1 MKKSVFFLTLLLCLS
16 LIFPGAH
23 AEDTYVPGERMRSL
37 VSSALEAGQ
46 LVGGEAH
53 FSLTLPDSMLPDDE
67 EGRAQFDALAEV
79 IQGVSLAG
87 GMGRLDDGYRVELG
101 GAYTAPS
108 GDNVY
113 VTGAANLTADGL
125 SLESN
130 LIEGERLSIRWET
143 LLEMLGLSE
152 NEIDALLSLPTTD
165 WDSALN
171 ELNDELAQAAETFGK
186 LADPYLVTLAD
197 FAATLNIQQRRNVEA
212 ENGYPAV
219 ENEISITCTAEEL
232 SRLLHSLADQV
243 EKDTALRPYLE
254 QLIQNC
260 DLTVTDGDSETTH
273 VMSVSE
279 FCDEMR
285 QFADV
290 LAETDGSLG
299 ILLGYNDD
307 GLPFYLTLA
316 LSDGETLDAL
326 AFQMLPGE
334 TEDTCV
340 FTLRALESDGDSAN
354 TLLDT
359 ALTLTLDPDDKQVY
373 AAELNVQSEDFTL
386 YFAMDSSAVTTED
399 SLPGYRLSLSMNS
412 ATAVDS
418 GTALTVYTG
427 DGLHALTAAGGEQTT
442 YAANIDIYA
451 DTTDS
456 LLGSAKIESGLSLEP
471 DENSLVG
478 RFYLDEAF
486 TADDGTLSF
495 GTDVALSSWNYDAAE
510 TDALRETMFET
521 ATGEELAALQNRFV
535 QSAQQKLFALLS
547 LVPQEVLQMLN
558 ERFHRFGRPDPLDR
572 TPVFLM
578 IIRFLPARSLECR
591 DAPPAWKRRSACAF
605 CRSDEAD

>member
-79 IQGVSLAG
+79 VQGVSLAG

-165 WDSALN
+165 WDSTLN

-279 FCDEMR
+279 FCDETR

-299 ILLGYNDD
+299 ILLGYDDD

-340 FTLRALESDGDSAN
+340 FTLRALESDGDSTN

-427 DGLHALTAAGGEQTT
+427 DGLRALTAAGGEQTT

-558 ERFHRFGRPDPLDR
+558 
-572 TPVFLM
+572 
-578 IIRFLPARSLECR
+578 
-591 DAPPAWKRRSACAF
+591 
-605 CRSDEAD
+605 

>member
-197 FAATLNIQQRRNVEA
+197 FAATLNIQQRRDVEA

-279 FCDEMR
+279 FCDETR

-299 ILLGYNDD
+299 ILLGYDDD

-456 LLGSAKIESGLSLEP
+456 LFGSAKIESGLSLEP

-521 ATGEELAALQNRFV
+521 ATGEELAALQNRFA

-547 LVPQEVLQMLN
+547 LIPQEVLQMLN
-558 ERFHRFGRPDPLDR
+558 
-572 TPVFLM
+572 
-578 IIRFLPARSLECR
+578 
-591 DAPPAWKRRSACAF
+591 
-605 CRSDEAD
+605 

>member
-279 FCDEMR
+279 FCDETR

-316 LSDGETLDAL
+316 VSDGETLDAL

-399 SLPGYRLSLSMNS
+399 SLPGYHLSLSMNT

-427 DGLHALTAAGGEQTT
+427 DGLRALTAAGGEQTT

-510 TDALRETMFET
+510 TDALHETMFET
-521 ATGEELAALQNRFV
+521 ATGEELAALQNRFA

-558 ERFHRFGRPDPLDR
+558 
-572 TPVFLM
+572 
-578 IIRFLPARSLECR
+578 
-591 DAPPAWKRRSACAF
+591 
-605 CRSDEAD
+605 

>member
-16 LIFPGAH
+16 LILPGAH

-197 FAATLNIQQRRNVEA
+197 FAATLNIQQRRDVEA

-279 FCDEMR
+279 FCDETR

-299 ILLGYNDD
+299 ILLGYDDD

-427 DGLHALTAAGGEQTT
+427 DGLCALTAAGGEQTT

-478 RFYLDEAF
+478 CFYLDEAF

-521 ATGEELAALQNRFV
+521 ATGEELAALQNRFA

-558 ERFHRFGRPDPLDR
+558 
-572 TPVFLM
+572 
-578 IIRFLPARSLECR
+578 
-591 DAPPAWKRRSACAF
+591 
-605 CRSDEAD
+605 

>member
-197 FAATLNIQQRRNVEA
+197 FAATLNIQQRRDVEA

-279 FCDEMR
+279 FCDETR

-521 ATGEELAALQNRFV
+521 ATGEELAALQNRFA

-558 ERFHRFGRPDPLDR
+558 
-572 TPVFLM
+572 
-578 IIRFLPARSLECR
+578 
-591 DAPPAWKRRSACAF
+591 
-605 CRSDEAD
+605 

>member
-279 FCDEMR
+279 FCDETR

-299 ILLGYNDD
+299 ILLGYDDD

-359 ALTLTLDPDDKQVY
+359 ALTLTLDPDDRQVY

-427 DGLHALTAAGGEQTT
+427 DGLCALTAAGGEQTT

-521 ATGEELAALQNRFV
+521 ATGEELAALQNRFA

-558 ERFHRFGRPDPLDR
+558 
-572 TPVFLM
+572 
-578 IIRFLPARSLECR
+578 
-591 DAPPAWKRRSACAF
+591 
-605 CRSDEAD
+605 

>member
-46 LVGGEAH
+46 LVGGEAR

-197 FAATLNIQQRRNVEA
+197 FAATLNIQQRRDVEA

-279 FCDEMR
+279 FCDETR

-299 ILLGYNDD
+299 ILLGYDDD

-427 DGLHALTAAGGEQTT
+427 DGLCALTAAGGEQTT

-521 ATGEELAALQNRFV
+521 ATGEELAALQNRFA

-558 ERFHRFGRPDPLDR
+558 
-572 TPVFLM
+572 
-578 IIRFLPARSLECR
+578 
-591 DAPPAWKRRSACAF
+591 
-605 CRSDEAD
+605 

>member
-53 FSLTLPDSMLPDDE
+53 FSLMLPDSMLPDDE

-171 ELNDELAQAAETFGK
+171 ELNDELAQVAETFGK

-197 FAATLNIQQRRNVEA
+197 FAATLNIQQRRDVEA

-243 EKDTALRPYLE
+243 EKDTTLRPYLE

-279 FCDEMR
+279 FCDETR

-299 ILLGYNDD
+299 ILLGYDDD

-354 TLLDT
+354 PLLDT

-558 ERFHRFGRPDPLDR
+558 
-572 TPVFLM
+572 
-578 IIRFLPARSLECR
+578 
-591 DAPPAWKRRSACAF
+591 
-605 CRSDEAD
+605 

>member
-67 EGRAQFDALAEV
+67 ESRAQFDALAEV

-165 WDSALN
+165 WDSTLN

-279 FCDEMR
+279 FCDETR

-547 LVPQEVLQMLN
+547 IVPQEVLQMLN
-558 ERFHRFGRPDPLDR
+558 
-572 TPVFLM
+572 
-578 IIRFLPARSLECR
+578 
-591 DAPPAWKRRSACAF
+591 
-605 CRSDEAD
+605 

>member
-279 FCDEMR
+279 FCDETR

-299 ILLGYNDD
+299 ILLGYDDD

-427 DGLHALTAAGGEQTT
+427 DGLRALTAAGGEQTT

-495 GTDVALSSWNYDAAE
+495 STDVALSSWNYDAAE

-521 ATGEELAALQNRFV
+521 ATGEELAALQNRFA

-558 ERFHRFGRPDPLDR
+558 
-572 TPVFLM
+572 
-578 IIRFLPARSLECR
+578 
-591 DAPPAWKRRSACAF
+591 
-605 CRSDEAD
+605 

>member
-171 ELNDELAQAAETFGK
+171 ELNDGLAQVAETFGK

-197 FAATLNIQQRRNVEA
+197 FAATLNIQQRRDVEA

-243 EKDTALRPYLE
+243 EKDTTLRPYLE

-279 FCDEMR
+279 FCDETR

-299 ILLGYNDD
+299 ILLGYDDD

-558 ERFHRFGRPDPLDR
+558 
-572 TPVFLM
+572 
-578 IIRFLPARSLECR
+578 
-591 DAPPAWKRRSACAF
+591 
-605 CRSDEAD
+605 

>member
-197 FAATLNIQQRRNVEA
+197 FAATLNIQQRRDVEA

-260 DLTVTDGDSETTH
+260 GLTVTDGDSETTH

-279 FCDEMR
+279 FCDETR
-285 QFADV
+285 QFADA

-299 ILLGYNDD
+299 ILLGYDDD

-334 TEDTCV
+334 TKDTCV

-399 SLPGYRLSLSMNS
+399 SLPGYHLSLSMNT

-427 DGLHALTAAGGEQTT
+427 DGLRALTAAGGEQTT

-521 ATGEELAALQNRFV
+521 ATGEELAALQNRFA

-558 ERFHRFGRPDPLDR
+558 
-572 TPVFLM
+572 
-578 IIRFLPARSLECR
+578 
-591 DAPPAWKRRSACAF
+591 
-605 CRSDEAD
+605 

>member
-197 FAATLNIQQRRNVEA
+197 FAATLNIQQRRDVEA

-260 DLTVTDGDSETTH
+260 GLTVTDGDSETTH

-279 FCDEMR
+279 FCDETR
-285 QFADV
+285 QFADA

-316 LSDGETLDAL
+316 VSDGETLDAL

-359 ALTLTLDPDDKQVY
+359 ALTLTLDPDDRQVY

-427 DGLHALTAAGGEQTT
+427 DGLCALTAAGGEQTT

-521 ATGEELAALQNRFV
+521 ATGEELAALQNRFA

-558 ERFHRFGRPDPLDR
+558 
-572 TPVFLM
+572 
-578 IIRFLPARSLECR
+578 
-591 DAPPAWKRRSACAF
+591 
-605 CRSDEAD
+605 

>member
-279 FCDEMR
+279 FCDETR

-359 ALTLTLDPDDKQVY
+359 ALTLTLNPDDKQVY

-427 DGLHALTAAGGEQTT
+427 DGLCALTAAGGEQTT

-547 LVPQEVLQMLN
+547 IVPQEVLQMLN
-558 ERFHRFGRPDPLDR
+558 
-572 TPVFLM
+572 
-578 IIRFLPARSLECR
+578 
-591 DAPPAWKRRSACAF
+591 
-605 CRSDEAD
+605 

>member
-197 FAATLNIQQRRNVEA
+197 FAATLNIQQRRDVEA

-260 DLTVTDGDSETTH
+260 DLTVTDGDSETAH

-279 FCDEMR
+279 FCDETR

-299 ILLGYNDD
+299 ILLGYDDD

-418 GTALTVYTG
+418 GTSLT
-427 DGLHALTAAGGEQTT
+427 
-442 YAANIDIYA
+442 
-451 DTTDS
+451 
-456 LLGSAKIESGLSLEP
+456 
-471 DENSLVG
+471 
-478 RFYLDEAF
+478 FY
-486 TADDGTLSF
+486 
-495 GTDVALSSWNYDAAE
+495 
-510 TDALRETMFET
+510 
-521 ATGEELAALQNRFV
+521 
-535 QSAQQKLFALLS
+535 
-547 LVPQEVLQMLN
+547 
-558 ERFHRFGRPDPLDR
+558 
-572 TPVFLM
+572 
-578 IIRFLPARSLECR
+578 
-591 DAPPAWKRRSACAF
+591 
-605 CRSDEAD
+605 

>member
-1 MKKSVFFLTLLLCLS
+1 MKKSVFFLTLLLCLL

-67 EGRAQFDALAEV
+67 ESRAQFDALAEV

-197 FAATLNIQQRRNVEA
+197 FAATLNIQQRRDVEA

-279 FCDEMR
+279 FCDETR

-427 DGLHALTAAGGEQTT
+427 DGLCALTAAGGEQTT

-521 ATGEELAALQNRFV
+521 ATGEELAALQNRFA

-547 LVPQEVLQMLN
+547 LIPQEVLQMLN
-558 ERFHRFGRPDPLDR
+558 
-572 TPVFLM
+572 
-578 IIRFLPARSLECR
+578 
-591 DAPPAWKRRSACAF
+591 
-605 CRSDEAD
+605 

>member
-16 LIFPGAH
+16 LIVPGAH

-279 FCDEMR
+279 FCDETR

-316 LSDGETLDAL
+316 VSDGETLDAL

-521 ATGEELAALQNRFV
+521 ATGEELAALQNRFA

-547 LVPQEVLQMLN
+547 LIPQEVLQMLN
-558 ERFHRFGRPDPLDR
+558 
-572 TPVFLM
+572 
-578 IIRFLPARSLECR
+578 
-591 DAPPAWKRRSACAF
+591 
-605 CRSDEAD
+605 

>member
-197 FAATLNIQQRRNVEA
+197 FAATLNIQQRRDVEA

-279 FCDEMR
+279 FCDETR

-299 ILLGYNDD
+299 ILLGYDDD

-427 DGLHALTAAGGEQTT
+427 DGLCALTAAGGEQTT

-521 ATGEELAALQNRFV
+521 ATGEELAALQNRFA

-547 LVPQEVLQMLN
+547 LIPQEVLQMLN
-558 ERFHRFGRPDPLDR
+558 
-572 TPVFLM
+572 
-578 IIRFLPARSLECR
+578 
-591 DAPPAWKRRSACAF
+591 
-605 CRSDEAD
+605 

>member
-16 LIFPGAH
+16 LILPGAH

-125 SLESN
+125 SLESS

-279 FCDEMR
+279 FCDETR

-299 ILLGYNDD
+299 ILLGYDDD

-427 DGLHALTAAGGEQTT
+427 DGLCALTAAGGEQTT

-478 RFYLDEAF
+478 RFYLDESF

-521 ATGEELAALQNRFV
+521 ATGEELAALQNRFA

-558 ERFHRFGRPDPLDR
+558 
-572 TPVFLM
+572 
-578 IIRFLPARSLECR
+578 
-591 DAPPAWKRRSACAF
+591 
-605 CRSDEAD
+605 

>member
-67 EGRAQFDALAEV
+67 ESRAQFDALAEV

-197 FAATLNIQQRRNVEA
+197 FAATLNIQQRRDVEA

-260 DLTVTDGDSETTH
+260 NLTVTDGDSETTH

-279 FCDEMR
+279 FCDETR

-299 ILLGYNDD
+299 ILLGYDDD

-558 ERFHRFGRPDPLDR
+558 
-572 TPVFLM
+572 
-578 IIRFLPARSLECR
+578 
-591 DAPPAWKRRSACAF
+591 
-605 CRSDEAD
+605 

>member
-279 FCDEMR
+279 FCDETR

-299 ILLGYNDD
+299 ILLGYDDD

-399 SLPGYRLSLSMNS
+399 SLPGYHLSLSMNT

-427 DGLHALTAAGGEQTT
+427 DGLRALTAAGGEQTT

-478 RFYLDEAF
+478 RFYLDEAL

-521 ATGEELAALQNRFV
+521 ATGEELAALQNRFA

-558 ERFHRFGRPDPLDR
+558 
-572 TPVFLM
+572 
-578 IIRFLPARSLECR
+578 
-591 DAPPAWKRRSACAF
+591 
-605 CRSDEAD
+605 

>member
-279 FCDEMR
+279 FCDETR

-299 ILLGYNDD
+299 ILLGYDDD

-418 GTALTVYTG
+418 GTALSVYTG
-427 DGLHALTAAGGEQTT
+427 DGLRALTAAGGEQTT

-521 ATGEELAALQNRFV
+521 ATGEELAALQNRFA

-558 ERFHRFGRPDPLDR
+558 
-572 TPVFLM
+572 
-578 IIRFLPARSLECR
+578 
-591 DAPPAWKRRSACAF
+591 
-605 CRSDEAD
+605 

>member
-23 AEDTYVPGERMRSL
+23 AEDTYVPGEQMRSL

-152 NEIDALLSLPTTD
+152 NEIDALLSLPPTD

-197 FAATLNIQQRRNVEA
+197 FAATLNIQQRRDVEA

-279 FCDEMR
+279 FCDETR

-299 ILLGYNDD
+299 ILLGYDDD

-359 ALTLTLDPDDKQVY
+359 ALTLTLDSDDKQVY

-427 DGLHALTAAGGEQTT
+427 DGLCALTAAGGEQTT

-521 ATGEELAALQNRFV
+521 ATGEELAALQNRFA

-547 LVPQEVLQMLN
+547 LILQEVLQMLN
-558 ERFHRFGRPDPLDR
+558 
-572 TPVFLM
+572 
-578 IIRFLPARSLECR
+578 
-591 DAPPAWKRRSACAF
+591 
-605 CRSDEAD
+605 

>member
-197 FAATLNIQQRRNVEA
+197 FAATLNIQQRRDVEA

-279 FCDEMR
+279 FCDETR

-359 ALTLTLDPDDKQVY
+359 ALTLTLDPEDKQVY

-386 YFAMDSSAVTTED
+386 SFAMDSSAVTTED

-456 LLGSAKIESGLSLEP
+456 LLGSAKIESCLSLEP

-510 TDALRETMFET
+510 TNALRETMFET
-521 ATGEELAALQNRFV
+521 ATGEELAALQNRFA

-547 LVPQEVLQMLN
+547 LIPQEVLQMLN
-558 ERFHRFGRPDPLDR
+558 
-572 TPVFLM
+572 
-578 IIRFLPARSLECR
+578 
-591 DAPPAWKRRSACAF
+591 
-605 CRSDEAD
+605 

>member
-152 NEIDALLSLPTTD
+152 NEMDALLSLPTTD

-279 FCDEMR
+279 FCDETR

-299 ILLGYNDD
+299 ILLGYDDD

-427 DGLHALTAAGGEQTT
+427 DGLRALTAAGGEQTT

-521 ATGEELAALQNRFV
+521 ATGEELAALQNRFA

-558 ERFHRFGRPDPLDR
+558 
-572 TPVFLM
+572 
-578 IIRFLPARSLECR
+578 
-591 DAPPAWKRRSACAF
+591 
-605 CRSDEAD
+605 

>member
-197 FAATLNIQQRRNVEA
+197 FAATLNIQQRRDVEA

-279 FCDEMR
+279 FCDETR

-290 LAETDGSLG
+290 LAETDDSLG
-299 ILLGYNDD
+299 ILLGYDDD

-316 LSDGETLDAL
+316 LSDGETLNAL

-386 YFAMDSSAVTTED
+386 YFTMDSSAVTTED
-399 SLPGYRLSLSMNS
+399 SLPGYRLSLSMNN

-427 DGLHALTAAGGEQTT
+427 DGLCALTAAGGEQTT

-521 ATGEELAALQNRFV
+521 ATGEELAALQNRFA

-558 ERFHRFGRPDPLDR
+558 
-572 TPVFLM
+572 
-578 IIRFLPARSLECR
+578 
-591 DAPPAWKRRSACAF
+591 
-605 CRSDEAD
+605 

>member
-197 FAATLNIQQRRNVEA
+197 FAATLNIQQRRDVEA

-279 FCDEMR
+279 FCDETR

-299 ILLGYNDD
+299 ILLGYDDD

-359 ALTLTLDPDDKQVY
+359 ALTLTLDSDDKQVY

-386 YFAMDSSAVTTED
+386 DFAMDSSAVTTED

-558 ERFHRFGRPDPLDR
+558 
-572 TPVFLM
+572 
-578 IIRFLPARSLECR
+578 
-591 DAPPAWKRRSACAF
+591 
-605 CRSDEAD
+605 

>member
-279 FCDEMR
+279 FCDETR

-427 DGLHALTAAGGEQTT
+427 DGLRALTAAGGEQTT

-510 TDALRETMFET
+510 TDALHETMFET
-521 ATGEELAALQNRFV
+521 ATGEELAALQNRFA

-558 ERFHRFGRPDPLDR
+558 
-572 TPVFLM
+572 
-578 IIRFLPARSLECR
+578 
-591 DAPPAWKRRSACAF
+591 
-605 CRSDEAD
+605 

>member
-197 FAATLNIQQRRNVEA
+197 FAATLNIQQRRDVEA

-279 FCDEMR
+279 FCDETR

-412 ATAVDS
+412 AAAVDS

-486 TADDGTLSF
+486 TADDETLSF

-510 TDALRETMFET
+510 TDALRETTFET
-521 ATGEELAALQNRFV
+521 ATGEELAALQNRFA

-558 ERFHRFGRPDPLDR
+558 
-572 TPVFLM
+572 
-578 IIRFLPARSLECR
+578 
-591 DAPPAWKRRSACAF
+591 
-605 CRSDEAD
+605 

>member
-130 LIEGERLSIRWET
+130 LIEGERLSIRWAT

-197 FAATLNIQQRRNVEA
+197 FAATLNIQQRRDVEA

-279 FCDEMR
+279 FCDETR

-290 LAETDGSLG
+290 LAETDDSLG
-299 ILLGYNDD
+299 ILLGYDDD

-427 DGLHALTAAGGEQTT
+427 DGLCALTAAGGEQTT

-521 ATGEELAALQNRFV
+521 ATGEELAALQNRFA

-558 ERFHRFGRPDPLDR
+558 
-572 TPVFLM
+572 
-578 IIRFLPARSLECR
+578 
-591 DAPPAWKRRSACAF
+591 
-605 CRSDEAD
+605 

>member
-67 EGRAQFDALAEV
+67 KGRAQFDALAEV

-279 FCDEMR
+279 FCDETR

-521 ATGEELAALQNRFV
+521 ATGEELAALQNRFA

-558 ERFHRFGRPDPLDR
+558 
-572 TPVFLM
+572 
-578 IIRFLPARSLECR
+578 
-591 DAPPAWKRRSACAF
+591 
-605 CRSDEAD
+605 

>member
-130 LIEGERLSIRWET
+130 LIEGERLSIRWKT

-279 FCDEMR
+279 FCDETR

-427 DGLHALTAAGGEQTT
+427 DGLRALTAAGGEQTT

-521 ATGEELAALQNRFV
+521 ATGEELAALQNRFA

-558 ERFHRFGRPDPLDR
+558 
-572 TPVFLM
+572 
-578 IIRFLPARSLECR
+578 
-591 DAPPAWKRRSACAF
+591 
-605 CRSDEAD
+605 

>member
-279 FCDEMR
+279 FCDETR

-299 ILLGYNDD
+299 ILLGYDDD

-316 LSDGETLDAL
+316 VSDGETLDAL
-326 AFQMLPGE
+326 ALQMLPGE

-340 FTLRALESDGDSAN
+340 FTLRAWESDGDSAN

-427 DGLHALTAAGGEQTT
+427 DGLCALTAAGGEQTT

-510 TDALRETMFET
+510 TDALHETMFET
-521 ATGEELAALQNRFV
+521 ATGEELAALQNRFA

-558 ERFHRFGRPDPLDR
+558 
-572 TPVFLM
+572 
-578 IIRFLPARSLECR
+578 
-591 DAPPAWKRRSACAF
+591 
-605 CRSDEAD
+605 

>member
-197 FAATLNIQQRRNVEA
+197 FAATLNIQQRRDVEA

-279 FCDEMR
+279 FCDETR

-299 ILLGYNDD
+299 ILLGYDDD

-340 FTLRALESDGDSAN
+340 FTLRALESDGDSTN

-427 DGLHALTAAGGEQTT
+427 DGLRALTAAGGEQTT

-521 ATGEELAALQNRFV
+521 ATGEELAALQNRFA

-558 ERFHRFGRPDPLDR
+558 
-572 TPVFLM
+572 
-578 IIRFLPARSLECR
+578 
-591 DAPPAWKRRSACAF
+591 
-605 CRSDEAD
+605 

>member
-279 FCDEMR
+279 FCDETR

-299 ILLGYNDD
+299 ILLGYDDD

-316 LSDGETLDAL
+316 LSDGETMDAL

-521 ATGEELAALQNRFV
+521 ATGEELAALQNRFA

-558 ERFHRFGRPDPLDR
+558 
-572 TPVFLM
+572 
-578 IIRFLPARSLECR
+578 
-591 DAPPAWKRRSACAF
+591 
-605 CRSDEAD
+605 

>member
-279 FCDEMR
+279 FCDETR

-299 ILLGYNDD
+299 ILLGYDDD

-427 DGLHALTAAGGEQTT
+427 DGLCALTAAGGEQTT

-521 ATGEELAALQNRFV
+521 ATGEELAALQNRFA

-547 LVPQEVLQMLN
+547 LIPQEVLQMLN
-558 ERFHRFGRPDPLDR
+558 
-572 TPVFLM
+572 
-578 IIRFLPARSLECR
+578 
-591 DAPPAWKRRSACAF
+591 
-605 CRSDEAD
+605 

>member
-260 DLTVTDGDSETTH
+260 GLTVTDGDSETTH

-279 FCDEMR
+279 FCDETR

-299 ILLGYNDD
+299 ILLGYDDD

-427 DGLHALTAAGGEQTT
+427 DGLRALTAAGGEQTT

-521 ATGEELAALQNRFV
+521 ATGEELAALQNRFA

-558 ERFHRFGRPDPLDR
+558 
-572 TPVFLM
+572 
-578 IIRFLPARSLECR
+578 
-591 DAPPAWKRRSACAF
+591 
-605 CRSDEAD
+605 

>member
-171 ELNDELAQAAETFGK
+171 ELNDELAQVAETFGK

-197 FAATLNIQQRRNVEA
+197 FAATLNIQQRRDVEA

-243 EKDTALRPYLE
+243 EKDTTLRPYLE

-279 FCDEMR
+279 FCDETR

-299 ILLGYNDD
+299 ILLGYDDD

-354 TLLDT
+354 PLLDT

-558 ERFHRFGRPDPLDR
+558 
-572 TPVFLM
+572 
-578 IIRFLPARSLECR
+578 
-591 DAPPAWKRRSACAF
+591 
-605 CRSDEAD
+605 

>member
-16 LIFPGAH
+16 LILPGAH

-197 FAATLNIQQRRNVEA
+197 FAATLNIQQRRDVEA

-254 QLIQNC
+254 QLIQTC

-279 FCDEMR
+279 FCDETR

-316 LSDGETLDAL
+316 LSDGETMDAL
-326 AFQMLPGE
+326 AFQMRSGE

-521 ATGEELAALQNRFV
+521 ATGEELAALQNRFA

-558 ERFHRFGRPDPLDR
+558 
-572 TPVFLM
+572 
-578 IIRFLPARSLECR
+578 
-591 DAPPAWKRRSACAF
+591 
-605 CRSDEAD
+605 

>member
-197 FAATLNIQQRRNVEA
+197 FAATLNIQQRRDVEA

-279 FCDEMR
+279 FCDETR

-299 ILLGYNDD
+299 ILLGYDDD

-316 LSDGETLDAL
+316 VSDGETLDAL

-427 DGLHALTAAGGEQTT
+427 DGLRALTAAGGEQTT

-521 ATGEELAALQNRFV
+521 ATGEEIAALQNRFA

-558 ERFHRFGRPDPLDR
+558 
-572 TPVFLM
+572 
-578 IIRFLPARSLECR
+578 
-591 DAPPAWKRRSACAF
+591 
-605 CRSDEAD
+605 